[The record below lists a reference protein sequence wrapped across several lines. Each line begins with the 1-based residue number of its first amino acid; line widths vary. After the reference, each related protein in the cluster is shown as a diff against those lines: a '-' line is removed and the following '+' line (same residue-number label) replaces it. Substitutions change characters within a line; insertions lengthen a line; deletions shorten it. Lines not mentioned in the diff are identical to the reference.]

1 MSAPLMLRYEGD
13 GEFKPAA
20 PYWAR
25 QADSDFVVGM
35 TYRLTEHQERSTAT
49 HNHYFAQINE
59 AWQSLPDALVAEY
72 PSPEHLRKKML
83 IRAGYCD
90 ETTIVLGTKADALRV
105 AAMAKGLDEFAIVVP
120 RDNVVTI
127 YRAQT
132 QSYKGMD
139 RKTFAASKEKVLDA
153 IYGLL
158 GVPVPERTKK
168 AA

>member
-20 PYWAR
+20 SYWAK
-25 QADSDFVVGM
+25 QADRDFVVGM
-35 TYRLTEHQERSTAT
+35 TYRLVEHQERSTAT
-49 HNHYFAQINE
+49 HNHFFAAINE
-59 AWQSLPDALVAEY
+59 AWQSLPDHLMAEY

-90 ETTIVLGTKADALRV
+90 ETTIVLGTKADAMRV

-120 RDNVVTI
+120 RENVVTI

-139 RKTFAASKEKVLDA
+139 RKTFAESKEKVLDA
-153 IYGLL
+153 IYALL
-158 GVPVPERTKK
+158 GVSAPVRTKN